1 MVLHRNR
8 LIGIGKTIT
17 GNLCGM
23 HTILIM
29 V

>member
-1 MVLHRNR
+1 MAFHRNR
-8 LIGIGKTIT
+8 LIGIGKIIT